1 MRVIYKICDA
11 VIWEDARKKGLFA
24 GAGIDL
30 EDGFIHFSTASQVAE
45 TARRHFRNRPG
56 LVLVAVATDGLD
68 IIWEPSRGGDRFP
81 HLYTV
86 LPVASAISV
95 TPLTCDDD
103 GVPVPDGGYPD
114 A

>member
-30 EDGFIHFSTASQVAE
+30 EDGFIHFSTVSQVAE
-45 TARRHFRNRPG
+45 TARRHFRNRSG

>member
-45 TARRHFRNRPG
+45 TARRHFRNRSG